1 MYERPVDLGVRRR
14 EVQREDQKPGI
25 PGIRLATFVD
35 QQEMPYVAMP
45 DAPKTDL
52 DYDAFNWESD
62 SVNVDERISVADLG
76 HTFLGGTVKLT
87 RRNVVEPDSAP
98 SLEETNK
105 NFCANAACDQG
116 EECVVPSLITIP
128 DSNDLIINKNFHR
141 DVSSDIDLILQT
153 AIANENLLSSST
165 NDSKQND
172 YENYYL
178 VDILEYNLLLN
189 ISGDINTDVT
199 LWKDHENNKISN
211 FAKHEIW
218 VDCPNGG
225 NGEIPDRE
233 PDILL
238 TGKENL
244 VKLVLAE
251 YIYKDENNENDL
263 ANELSRKP
271 VHETYMCIKSTL
283 LKCDVDNDDNI
294 ENENLFE
301 YTSLNAGSGSGSDEK
316 QFMSVFKKYVVKKT
330 VHNATAD
337 VRNEILVC
345 PNAHQT
351 SAFLH
356 NLPILPEGKY

>member
-1 MYERPVDLGVRRR
+1 MSGWAKELARQIMELLPSGEGYPEDEWDFVAQEKRLVWVKYNLLRIWSMNYTHANGSANPNNKKIFTSGGVEQTADQDFDRSDGYNYDTNTTHQWDHMVYERPVDLGVRRR
-14 EVQREDQKPGI
+14 EVQREDEKPGI

-172 YENYYL
+172 YENYSL
-178 VDILEYNLLLN
+178 VDIL
-189 ISGDINTDVT
+189 
-199 LWKDHENNKISN
+199 
-211 FAKHEIW
+211 
-218 VDCPNGG
+218 
-225 NGEIPDRE
+225 
-233 PDILL
+233 
-238 TGKENL
+238 KE
-244 VKLVLAE
+244 
-251 YIYKDENNENDL
+251 
-263 ANELSRKP
+263 
-271 VHETYMCIKSTL
+271 
-283 LKCDVDNDDNI
+283 
-294 ENENLFE
+294 
-301 YTSLNAGSGSGSDEK
+301 
-316 QFMSVFKKYVVKKT
+316 
-330 VHNATAD
+330 
-337 VRNEILVC
+337 
-345 PNAHQT
+345 
-351 SAFLH
+351 
-356 NLPILPEGKY
+356 